1 MPARESFMAA
11 HHRHI
16 EQMVTGYYARQRRR
30 QLMVFL
36 FGYFDEAG
44 KFHDPTGRICLCG
57 FVSDGDHWNTFE
69 TEWRALLAKHGLPAI
84 HMASFYS
91 QCRARGLD
99 DTATNLVLTEFVDKI
114 RERVEF
120 GFGIAVD
127 GKYFRHKFEIA
138 GRPPKDPKRYY
149 THRLLKR
156 IRDAFVDP
164 TGDPLS
170 MEITFD
176 DDEGFAID
184 CYRIIS
190 RLRRDNSDLRQL
202 IAGVALRKRSDFHAA
217 TGCRYSR
224 PSNTRTAIDRPDAT
238 LAGTSWHARIRVRL
252 ALRWRRIMGRGRN

>member
-1 MPARESFMAA
+1 MVPRDSFMAA

-44 KFHDPTGRICLCG
+44 KFHDPTGRICLWG

-69 TEWRALLAKHGLPAI
+69 AEWRALLAKHGLPAI

-114 RERVEF
+114 RERVQF

-127 GKYFRHKFEIA
+127 GKYFRHKFELA
-138 GRPPKDPKRYY
+138 GKPPKTPNAI
-149 THRLLKR
+149 THIECSSGYAMPSLVRPAIPWRWKSPSMMTRNLPST
-156 IRDAFVDP
+156 V
-164 TGDPLS
+164 TGSSL
-170 MEITFD
+170 
-176 DDEGFAID
+176 GFAA
-184 CYRIIS
+184 II
-190 RLRRDNSDLRQL
+190 L
-202 IAGVALRKRSDFHAA
+202 IF
-217 TGCRYSR
+217 
-224 PSNTRTAIDRPDAT
+224 
-238 LAGTSWHARIRVRL
+238 GT
-252 ALRWRRIMGRGRN
+252 